1 MVDCW
6 AEPLGN
12 CSEKQS
18 AEHLVSKAVMDAHGQ
33 QKGPNTM
40 FDPNTGSYKIV
51 GSNSSV
57 AKILC
62 KFHNTELSC
71 LDSEAAKAYATLKK
85 LTDPSYLR
93 TLKPNSHVVVAEL
106 NGNLLERWFLKTAID
121 HIYGYAYKS
130 VLPPKQ
136 LVEIAF
142 GKRRFPELIGL
153 STIAHSGHHPT
164 PNDKGVTIVPIV
176 GNSDNHLYMVVFDFA
191 GWRYVIPAIPNWNLQ
206 DIWQTTLNNYLKN
219 PSHAF
224 ELIEYCRTGHVAY
237 HMPCYSINIKG
248 INITAEVHFQW
259 NNIDTQL
266 PTFSTNN
273 FTPWILPPD

>member
-1 MVDCW
+1 
-6 AEPLGN
+6 
-12 CSEKQS
+12 
-18 AEHLVSKAVMDAHGQ
+18 
-33 QKGPNTM
+33 
-40 FDPNTGSYKIV
+40 
-51 GSNSSV
+51 
-57 AKILC
+57 
-62 KFHNTELSC
+62 
-71 LDSEAAKAYATLKK
+71 
-85 LTDPSYLR
+85 
-93 TLKPNSHVVVAEL
+93 
-106 NGNLLERWFLKTAID
+106 
-121 HIYGYAYKS
+121 
-130 VLPPKQ
+130 
-136 LVEIAF
+136 
-142 GKRRFPELIGL
+142 
-153 STIAHSGHHPT
+153 
-164 PNDKGVTIVPIV
+164 
-176 GNSDNHLYMVVFDFA
+176 MVVFDFA

>member
-6 AEPLGN
+6 AESLGN

-40 FDPNTGSYKIV
+40 FDPDKGVYKIV
-51 GSNSSV
+51 GPDSSV

-62 KFHNTELSC
+62 KLHNTELSH
-71 LDSEAAKAYATLKK
+71 LDSEAAKTYAALKK
-85 LTDPSYLR
+85 LTNPSYLR
-93 TLKPNSHVVVAEL
+93 TLKPNSHVVIAEI

-121 HIYGYAYKS
+121 HIYGYAYKP

-136 LVEIAF
+136 LVELAF
-142 GKRRFPELIGL
+142 GKRRYPELVGL
-153 STIAHSGHHPT
+153 STISHSGNLPI
-164 PNDKGVTIVPIV
+164 PEDKGVTIVPIV
-176 GNSDNHLYMVVFDFA
+176 ENSDNHLCMVVFDFA

-206 DIWQTTLNNYLKN
+206 DLWRTTLNNYLKN
-219 PSHAF
+219 PSHAT

-237 HMPCYSINIKG
+237 HMPSYSINIKG
-248 INITAEVHFQW
+248 INITAEVQFQW
-259 NNIDTQL
+259 NNTYTEL
-266 PTFSTNN
+266 PTFSTYD
-273 FTPWILPPD
+273 FMPWLLPAD